1 MPDTP
6 PPITVWSEDVDPSG
20 PPPRTDPPRHV
31 QQRASEVYER
41 VAGGTGRRRRKP
53 AWWGYGIGMGLLLAG
68 GVVAWFR
75 LDAGLM
81 HTPTLALVVGGLAV
95 VVKAVLGYR

>member
-41 VAGGTGRRRRKP
+41 VAGIERPRRKP